1 MFFNDNLFTD
11 SVLSYPSESFTYEEE
26 NLHKYT
32 IFHHQKINDYR
43 RHQSSAFPANNAIK
57 RSSIIHLPLYPVVNQ
72 MQNPPPSPFYVRDAP
87 EDDRINDEESSEMLT
102 REVKKDMKDEAEVDY
117 YNQWIMSNVG

>member
-1 MFFNDNLFTD
+1 M
-11 SVLSYPSESFTYEEE
+11 YKEE
-26 NLHKYT
+26 NVHPNF
-32 IFHHQKINDYR
+32 IFPHLKVGNFR
-43 RHQSSAFPANNAIK
+43 RQQSSSFSVNNAIK
-57 RSSIIHLPLYPVVNQ
+57 CSSIVHLPLYPVVNHVL
-72 MQNPPPSPFYVRDAP
+72 NPPPSPFYVRDAP